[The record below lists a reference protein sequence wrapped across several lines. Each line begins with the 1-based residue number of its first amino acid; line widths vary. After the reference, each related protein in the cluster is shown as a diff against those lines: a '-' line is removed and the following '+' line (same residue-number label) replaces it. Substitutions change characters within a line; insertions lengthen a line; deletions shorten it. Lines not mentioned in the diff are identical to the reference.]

1 MKVLFK
7 VHVHKEHVEFDEIAS
22 ETNDTQYVYAYS
34 KAQAVTL
41 IGMRLG
47 VFLIVRS
54 NGFAVGEYVYNECS
68 LDRYIVTIA

>member
-7 VHVHKEHVEFDEIAS
+7 VHVHKEHVEFDEVVKTT
-22 ETNDTQYVYAYS
+22 EDVQYVRAYS

-68 LDRYIVTIA
+68 IDRYVVTIA